1 MLAPRTRHWPMTE
14 AEITS
19 YGVLDLLGE
28 AVLILT
34 PAGRIAW
41 ANTAAVDLF
50 QLPQPVE
57 GDFNDFLIEAAS
69 GTNIQALLSAVDDSP
84 DPPGV
89 TTLSLRLPNAMP
101 LVVEVMMRH
110 CPEWCGANQ
119 YLVSMHDVTAN
130 KAREAELNLS
140 AKVFEFSHEAIMITD
155 DQDRILS
162 VNDAFTEITG
172 YGADEVIG
180 RQPVFLDAG
189 RADETFYKRLWDT
202 VHREG
207 YWKGEVWNRRKS
219 GEIYPEWLVISAV
232 RNAQG
237 AVDHYI
243 SIFSD
248 ITERKA
254 REEYIRHQAEHD
266 FLTGLPN
273 RVLLADRFDRLA
285 AGARRHPQRI
295 ALLFIDL
302 DGFKDINDRYGHRA
316 GDTLLT
322 AIAERLQGAVR
333 TTDTVSRLGGD
344 EFICLLTAI
353 GSIQAARKAAEA
365 ILREIEQPVSVA
377 NELLQITASIGMAF
391 YPDHGAS
398 LNELMTRADASMYE
412 VKRSGRNG
420 VILFRDD
427 AKKGA

>member
-1 MLAPRTRHWPMTE
+1 MIDAGNAP
-14 AEITS
+14 

-28 AVLILT
+28 AILILT
-34 PAGRIAW
+34 PAGRIVW
-41 ANTAAVDLF
+41 ANTAAVGLL
-50 QLPQPVE
+50 QLPQPAQ
-57 GDFNDFLIEAAS
+57 GDFDAFLIEAAS
-69 GTNIQALLSAVDDSP
+69 GTKFQALLSSMDDSP
-84 DPPGV
+84 DPPGM
-89 TTLSLRLPNAMP
+89 TTLSLRLPNALP
-101 LVVEVMMRH
+101 LVVEVMVRH
-110 CPEWCGANQ
+110 CPEWFGANQ

-155 DQDRILS
+155 EQDRILS

-172 YGADEVIG
+172 YRSDEVIG
-180 RQPVFLDAG
+180 KQPVFLDAG
-189 RADETFYKRLWDT
+189 RADETFYKQLWDT

-254 REEYIRHQAEHD
+254 REDYIRHQAEHD

-273 RVLLADRFDRLA
+273 RVLLADRFDRLT
-285 AGARRHPQRI
+285 AGAKRHPQRI

-302 DGFKDINDRYGHRA
+302 DGFKDINDRYGHRV
-316 GDTLLT
+316 GDTLLS
-322 AIAERLQGAVR
+322 AIAKRLQGALR
-333 TTDTVSRLGGD
+333 ATDTVSRLGGD
-344 EFICLLTAI
+344 EFICLLTGI
-353 GSIQAARKAAEA
+353 GSIQAARKAADS

-377 NELLQITASIGMAF
+377 NEQLQITASIGMAF
-391 YPDHGAS
+391 YPDHGAT
-398 LNELMTRADASMYE
+398 LDELMAHADTSMYE
-412 VKRSGRNG
+412 VKRGGRNG
-420 VILFRDD
+420 VRLFQED